1 MRKFR
6 SSRPIAS
13 DGYLVITKPKKRGF
27 RWFFAVLVW
36 SVIPSLALV
45 VVASYF
51 GLAINRHVYPPVV
64 LVEGTSMKPLLHFG
78 DLVFLKKFNEGQL
91 RKGDIIAFRTTKDV
105 QQKWNVP
112 GSYVHRIV
120 KVEKGDSGLQFQTK
134 GDNVLGKDPFW
145 TVEQNVIGIYTSRI
159 RGAGYPILFFRSN
172 QGKLLLGGVLLVV
185 LLYWLLGVWERK
197 RSADYINVNN
207 LALIVEQARNLTHR
221 MEETALGPR
230 APPKSQSSPKSKPSK
245 SGSNTPPDLPS
256 ATEENQETIRQLVN
270 AVGEYGKHLQ
280 SHTAVMQ
287 SLAVT
292 TRELQGAT
300 IQMRE
305 TLTARPNFQ
314 LITTDKMPRLKSSKA
329 GKRGYSRK
337 AVRKLYGKLVAE
349 VNHNRNIV
357 MGLESELAQLRRDRD
372 QLVKDLT
379 ATQALQSNLAALLT
393 AAEERATTKKVRR
406 F

>member
-6 SSRPIAS
+6 SSGPLAG
-13 DGYLVITKPKKRGF
+13 DGNSAATKNKKGRF
-27 RWFFAVLVW
+27 RRFFAVLIW
-36 SVIPSLALV
+36 SVIPILALT

-51 GLAINRHVYPPVV
+51 GLALNRHVYPPVV

-91 RKGDIIAFRTTKDV
+91 RKGDIIAFRTTTDV

-120 KVEKGDSGLQFQTK
+120 TVEKGDSGLQFQTK

-159 RGAGYPILFFRSN
+159 RGAGYPILFFRSK
-172 QGKLLLGGVLLVV
+172 QGKILVGGILLVS

-197 RSADYINVNN
+197 RSAGSINVNN
-207 LALIVEQARNLTHR
+207 LALIVEEARRVTHR
-221 MEETALGPR
+221 MEETTHGPR
-230 APPKSQSSPKSKPSK
+230 APPKSRPSK
-245 SGSNTPPDLPS
+245 HASDNHPNLNLVTG
-256 ATEENQETIRQLVN
+256 ENQETIRQLVS

-287 SLAVT
+287 GLAAT

-300 IQMRE
+300 MEMRE
-305 TLTARPNFQ
+305 AITAQPNFK
-314 LITTDKMPRLKSSKA
+314 LIATDKMPRLKSSKS

-337 AVRKLYGKLVAE
+337 AVRKLYGKLIAE
-349 VNHNRNIV
+349 LNQNRSIV
-357 MGLESELAQLRRDRD
+357 MRLESELADLRRDRD
-372 QLVKDLT
+372 HLVKDLT
-379 ATQALQSNLAALLT
+379 QTQQLQSNLAALLT
-393 AAEERATTKKVRR
+393 AAEERAATKKARR